1 MKVAGFKAAK
11 GRGRTQAVQTRWK
24 RTVPTKRR
32 EEKNVL
38 RASDGEST
46 VDVDDTGEEKVVEK
60 PQAALAPPKAKS
72 VVVLGGSGFVGSHVC
87 RALLDKGAKVV
98 SVNRSGPPPS
108 DGEKWANQV
117 TWIRADV
124 FDEDSWIDCLEGA
137 DAVVS
142 CIGGFGTVADMERV
156 CGDATVNSVGTAK
169 KKSVPKFVFVS
180 VYDYNIPDEIK
191 KRTGY
196 FSGKK
201 RAEEAVLS
209 EFPEE
214 GVVVR
219 PGFIYGDKRVGDVV
233 LPLGAV
239 GKPLEGVLKNLPE
252 NLTDMLKKLPASDLA
267 LAPPVGVEV
276 VAKAIANA
284 VYDPQVKGVL
294 ELKEIERLSEA
305 SS

>member
-1 MKVAGFKAAK
+1 M
-11 GRGRTQAVQTRWK
+11 
-24 RTVPTKRR
+24 
-32 EEKNVL
+32 L
-38 RASDGEST
+38 RAADGEST
-46 VDVDDTGEEKVVEK
+46 VDVDDTKEERAVET
-60 PQAALAPPKAKS
+60 PKAELAAPKTKS
-72 VVVLGGSGFVGSHVC
+72 VVVLGGSGFVGSGVC
-87 RALLDKGAKVV
+87 RALLAKGAKVV

-108 DGEKWANQV
+108 DGGAWANRV

-124 FDEDSWIDCLEGA
+124 FDEDSWIDCLEGV

-156 CGDATVNSVGTAK
+156 CGDATVNSVSTAK

-201 RAEEAVLS
+201 RAEEAVLR
-209 EFPEE
+209 EFPEQ

-233 LPLGAV
+233 LPLGNV

-252 NLTDMLKKLPASDLA
+252 GLTDVLKKLPASDLA
-267 LAPPVGVEV
+267 LAPPVSVDV
-276 VAKAIANA
+276 VAKAITNA
-284 VYDPQVKGVL
+284 IYDPDVSGIL
-294 ELKEIERLSEA
+294 ELKELERLSEA